1 MSQAIHC
8 SVRNVSE
15 VQGGR
20 KFLLD
25 FRRNGQPIPAV
36 LLLPSASRPVPAS
49 LLLHG
54 LSLDKERMTEM
65 AGVALFQRGIASVAL
80 DLPLH
85 GERSRGRDTVSPNNP
100 FVMVTRWRE
109 ALDESAL
116 VLRYLAGRPDIDSR
130 RISLLGYSLGAFVG
144 LKVASANA
152 LVSSVVLASGGD
164 LPDQTPFIGLVRAV
178 ADPIKMARSLKG
190 RRLLMLHGRY
200 DRAVTPAQA
209 QRLFNAAPEPKKMLW
224 CDCGHVLPP
233 QAIDEAAAWLS
244 EQ

>member
-1 MSQAIHC
+1 MSHAIHC
-8 SVRNVSE
+8 SVRGESE

-25 FRRNGQPIPAV
+25 FRRNGEPIPAV
-36 LLLPSASRPVPAS
+36 LLFPHAAGPVPAS

-54 LSLDKERMTEM
+54 LSLDKERMAEM
-65 AGVALFQRGIASVAL
+65 AGPALMRRGIASVAL

-85 GERSRGRDTVSPNNP
+85 GERSRGRNPVSTDNP
-100 FVMVTRWRE
+100 FEMVTRWRE

-116 VLRYLAGRPDIDSR
+116 VLRYLADRPDVDAA
-130 RISLLGYSLGAFVG
+130 RISLVGYSLGAFIG

-152 LVSSVVLASGGD
+152 MVSSLVLAAGGD
-164 LPDQTPFIGLVRAV
+164 LPDHTPFIGLVRTV
-178 ADPIKMARSLKG
+178 ADPIRMARNLKS

-209 QRLFNAAPEPKKMLW
+209 ERLFKAAPEPKKMSW
-224 CDCGHVLPP
+224 WDCGHLLPP

-244 EQ
+244 ER